1 MADLCAACDKP
12 ITTVRAS
19 NRIITLERVW
29 VHYSRRANRSH
40 RAIPPEAICPQPAP
54 AGGEDSDQ

>member
-1 MADLCAACDKP
+1 MADLCAACGKP

-19 NRIITLERVW
+19 HHVITLERVW

-40 RAIPPEAICPQPAP
+40 RAIPTSMLREEPDHA
-54 AGGEDSDQ
+54 